1 MHSIYL
7 YEDQVELTMMIL
19 YLLYTCRLSEQSRL
33 VAEQKRLV
41 SELRGRYED
50 AQQWNFKYKVLLY
63 ILPLSLLL
71 CYIHVLVDKCIIA
84 VTY

>member
-1 MHSIYL
+1 MGIYCMHSIYL

-63 ILPLSLLL
+63 IRPLSLLL
-71 CYIHVLVDKCIIA
+71 CYIQVLVD
-84 VTY
+84 